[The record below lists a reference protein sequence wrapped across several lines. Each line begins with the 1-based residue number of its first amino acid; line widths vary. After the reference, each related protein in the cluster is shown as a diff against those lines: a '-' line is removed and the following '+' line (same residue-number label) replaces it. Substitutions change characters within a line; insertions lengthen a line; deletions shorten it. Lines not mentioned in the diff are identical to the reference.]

1 MTASPNYDP
10 LFPGSWEHWV
20 AQVNSQVLTRA
31 GGTISGTNAVL
42 LGTAGDNGAIIPS
55 IGVTVT
61 GVVAANVMA
70 LFTVSAGATTAIH
83 RLEVALTAVA
93 SVSNTAIA
101 TGYPIK
107 FTLYDSQP
115 FEAGT
120 SNFLR
125 LSAGESLYAA
135 LMVAEATSRFNVH
148 AIIGQFDAT

>member
-1 MTASPNYDP
+1 MTSPNYDP

-20 AQVNSQVLTRA
+20 AEVNSQVLTRA
-31 GGTISGTNAVL
+31 GGTINGTNAVL
-42 LGTAGDNGAIIPS
+42 LGTAGDNGAVIPS

-70 LFTVSAGATTAIH
+70 LFTVPEDSTTAYH
-83 RLEVALTAVA
+83 RLEVALTAVG

-120 SNFLR
+120 ANFLR

-135 LMVAEATSRFNVH
+135 LMVAETTSKFVIH
-148 AIIGQFDAT
+148 AIAGQYDAA